1 MITNVY
7 IFPKILWHNIEVT
20 KNCTF
25 RRIVIGD
32 YRAWSLKLKLLKTF
46 FQVVF
51 SRRVSLFVVRLKR
64 KFSTTSFFFAL
75 FLKYIVY
82 GQTSCRSDTDYLKLE
97 AIVIKFVI

>member
-1 MITNVY
+1 MTQYRSDQKLHIPKDRCRWLESLIT
-7 IFPKILWHNIEVT
+7 KAKTIE
-20 KNCTF
+20 
-25 RRIVIGD
+25 D
-32 YRAWSLKLKLLKTF
+32 F